1 MSGRERVPA
10 ASGPVTRVLHLLSEK
25 ACRPEN
31 AFLGPTK
38 DLAGRREYFEARGIK
53 RDELRLRGARDDTC
67 LATLRGADL
76 DGIEAV
82 LMEHPRYPKTM
93 TWLPRAHPRIKQIV
107 RGHNA
112 ELIHQLHTVRAYL
125 TSGLAGPGWRAR
137 RALAAV
143 KNALSRLGLD
153 IACARRADYVLA
165 VS

>member
-1 MSGRERVPA
+1 
-10 ASGPVTRVLHLLSEK
+10 
-25 ACRPEN
+25 
-31 AFLGPTK
+31 
-38 DLAGRREYFEARGIK
+38 
-53 RDELRLRGARDDTC
+53 
-67 LATLRGADL
+67 TLRGADL

-93 TWLPRAHPRIKQIV
+93 TWLQRAHPRIKQIV

-143 KNALSRLGLD
+143 KNAPSRLGLD

-165 VS
+165 VSDWEAEHYWSRIAPKTETLPAPYFLPEGYLEPPSQTPKAARVICVMSAAWSPIGHDAALALV